1 MEGPHRKV
9 TLSVIMPVYNER
21 ETVLE
26 IIRRVDAVD
35 IPKEIIIVDD
45 ASTDGTRELLKP
57 LQRNGIRLICHDTN
71 RGKGSSIRSAL
82 RFAVGDLVIIQDA
95 DLELDPAE
103 YPKLVTPILEGR
115 AQVVYGSRQLAPNS
129 PPVNSLFI
137 LGTTF
142 LTKLTNLLYGS
153 SLTDE
158 ATCYKILP
166 LDLLRGID
174 VRARRF
180 EFCPE
185 VTAKVLKRGIRIT
198 EVPVQYFPRTVDGGK
213 KIRWRDGLSA
223 AWTLIKYK
231 FID

>member
-21 ETVLE
+21 QTVLE
-26 IIRRVDAVD
+26 VIRRVEAVD

-45 ASTDGTRELLKP
+45 ASTDGTRELLKTV
-57 LQRNGIRLICHDTN
+57 QGNGIRLIYHTDN
-71 RGKGSSIRSAL
+71 QGKGASIRSAL
-82 RFAVGDLVIIQDA
+82 RFAVGDLVIIQDG
-95 DLELDPAE
+95 DLELDPAD
-103 YPKLVTPILEGR
+103 YPKLVTPIVEGK
-115 AQVVYGSRQLAPNS
+115 AQVVYGSRQRAPNS
-129 PPVNSLFI
+129 PPVNFLFI

-142 LTKLTNLLYGS
+142 ITKLTNLLYGS
-153 SLTDE
+153 NLTDE
-158 ATCYKILP
+158 ATCYKVLP
-166 LDLLRGID
+166 LDLLRSID

-185 VTAKVLKRGIRIT
+185 VTAKVLRQGIRIT

-223 AWTLIKYK
+223 AWTLIKLR
-231 FID
+231 FLD